1 MGKFI
6 LCSGKR
12 AEEPLHIEM
21 TDTVLYT
28 IEELSY
34 YLYQN
39 VYLLADDFFKEPIL
53 VWLEQQVGKPE
64 LASKLR
70 ELNRTNGTLK
80 DKVVSVLCSTDY
92 YSEREMKELITI
104 MTKIE
109 GIPLIKRR
117 KMKADIYVHY
127 GRFAFAAKEY
137 EAILNCTEASILT
150 AEEYGNLLHNYAI
163 VLLYIG
169 SIQEAADK
177 FKEAYQSN
185 QNLESLKEYLMVLK
199 MLQGVGKDGNLLDEE
214 RKEFNVSDELIQE
227 IEQFFADAR
236 SMEQNNSYHAIYRK
250 LNELKEHSDVI
261 KFFQETESILEE
273 WVGEYK
279 NRVG

>member
-117 KMKADIYVHY
+117 KMKADIYVYY

-137 EAILNCTEASILT
+137 EAILNNTEASILT

-199 MLQGVGKDGNLLDEE
+199 MLQSVGKDGNLLDEE

-227 IEQFFADAR
+227 IEHFFADAR